1 MRSPLGVLWSRSAI
15 SWGAPLPP
23 FPFPFLRSA
32 CSGPLQGSSSFKLET
47 SQVWQTEASNHTIGK
62 ARACRAER
70 RGSKPA
76 TDLLVV
82 SVASSAAC
90 AGRKMGIAIGPVTA
104 PLPSP
109 VACCR
114 PRPPWKTPCRMV
126 QNKLT
131 RARTDECRTKA
142 NRLMIVNVANR
153 LNALVWW
160 LHLLSAKKKGTV
172 SEKQLSRKTQV
183 ANCFLQSWRSAPSV
197 QESCCLHPS
206 SSSPITFAS
215 CSLLNFCLS
224 SLVAHKSW
232 RRIPAPS
239 CWKPHLSG
247 GFPGPQ
253 KRGVSPSR
261 SGSRGSAPANCVIR
275 ILLSNRAA
283 TSNAVFAV
291 GVPSAHIS
299 PWYIKTSRL

>member
-1 MRSPLGVLWSRSAI
+1 MHPYHLSLFLSCALHARDPSKAPAPSSLKPRRYGKQRLPITQLARHVPAGPSGVAVSP
-15 SWGAPLPP
+15 P
-23 FPFPFLRSA
+23 
-32 CSGPLQGSSSFKLET
+32 
-47 SQVWQTEASNHTIGK
+47 QTFV
-62 ARACRAER
+62 
-70 RGSKPA
+70 A
-76 TDLLVV
+76 TKMWPLVV
-82 SVASSAAC
+82 SVTSSAAC
-90 AGRKMGIAIGPVTA
+90 AGRKMG
-104 PLPSP
+104 
-109 VACCR
+109 
-114 PRPPWKTPCRMV
+114 KTPSRMV

-142 NRLMIVNVANR
+142 NRLMIINVANR
-153 LNALVWW
+153 LKALVWW

-215 CSLLNFCLS
+215 CSLLNFRLS
-224 SLVAHKSW
+224 SLVVHKSW

-247 GFPGPQ
+247 GFWNCLPGPQ

-261 SGSRGSAPANCVIR
+261 SVSIGDLP
-275 ILLSNRAA
+275 LP
-283 TSNAVFAV
+283 NA
-291 GVPSAHIS
+291 
-299 PWYIKTSRL
+299 

>member
-1 MRSPLGVLWSRSAI
+1 MHPYHLSLFLSCALHARDPSKAPAPSSLKPRRYGKQRLPITQLARHVPAGPSGVAVSP
-15 SWGAPLPP
+15 P
-23 FPFPFLRSA
+23 
-32 CSGPLQGSSSFKLET
+32 
-47 SQVWQTEASNHTIGK
+47 QTFV
-62 ARACRAER
+62 
-70 RGSKPA
+70 A
-76 TDLLVV
+76 TKMWPLVV
-82 SVASSAAC
+82 SVTSSAAC
-90 AGRKMGIAIGPVTA
+90 AGKMGIAIGPVTA

-114 PRPPWKTPCRMV
+114 PRPPWKTPSRMV

-172 SEKQLSRKTQV
+172 SERQLSRKTQV
-183 ANCFLQSWRSAPSV
+183 ANCFLQSWR
-197 QESCCLHPS
+197 
-206 SSSPITFAS
+206 
-215 CSLLNFCLS
+215 
-224 SLVAHKSW
+224 
-232 RRIPAPS
+232 
-239 CWKPHLSG
+239 
-247 GFPGPQ
+247 
-253 KRGVSPSR
+253 PSR

-299 PWYIKTSRL
+299 PWYIKTSSL

>member
-1 MRSPLGVLWSRSAI
+1 MRSP
-15 SWGAPLPP
+15 PLPP

-76 TDLLVV
+76 TDFRGHKNVATSSLGNVLGSLCGKKDRDSHWACDCPT
-82 SVASSAAC
+82 SVAC
-90 AGRKMGIAIGPVTA
+90 GV
-104 PLPSP
+104 LPSSP
-109 VACCR
+109 SMENAFQDGAEQ
-114 PRPPWKTPCRMV
+114 T
-126 QNKLT
+126 T

-172 SEKQLSRKTQV
+172 SEKQLNRKTQV
-183 ANCFLQSWRSAPSV
+183 ANCFLQSWRTAPSV
-197 QESCCLHPS
+197 QESCCLHP

-224 SLVAHKSW
+224 SLVVHKSW

-247 GFPGPQ
+247 GFWNCLPGPQ
-253 KRGVSPSR
+253 KRGVSSSR
-261 SGSRGSAPANCVIR
+261 SGSIGDLPLPTA
-275 ILLSNRAA
+275 
-283 TSNAVFAV
+283 
-291 GVPSAHIS
+291 
-299 PWYIKTSRL
+299 